1 MHSVST
7 NQIADILYFNNKSNN
22 STAVHILI
30 HEDKS
35 RIFSEKSK
43 INLRIDKNAKKG
55 QKFTEDTKHRQ
66 IFYHS

>member
-1 MHSVST
+1 MHAVST

-22 STAVHILI
+22 STAVDILI

-55 QKFTEDTKHRQ
+55 QKFTEDTKNRQ
-66 IFYHS
+66 IF